1 MPSSVQPVEHWF
13 PGFQEEEH
21 IGEEEQGC
29 VKESAFHFCVY
40 INRKKCKIMF
50 KTLLK
55 IPGMLFL
62 LTLHENDNQRA
73 FVVYSLF

>member
-1 MPSSVQPVEHWF
+1 
-13 PGFQEEEH
+13 
-21 IGEEEQGC
+21 
-29 VKESAFHFCVY
+29 
-40 INRKKCKIMF
+40 MF

-73 FVVYSLF
+73 FVVYSLFCLQFSHMEIKYLLVQ